1 METGE
6 FFPLILLKCL
16 SFCVKTVCTYQIIS
30 DLSIVV
36 VNLWNLHLWPTLPAW
51 RCKKM
56 ERGKDKRK
64 RKKKKV
70 VNADSRPEKSKKF
83 PWYYCSALLS
93 WVFCLLTKKKKKKL
107 FCFAFPATK
116 SGWWSGDWSSILNF
130 DFFIVL
136 VMTVRA
142 GSDLRI

>member
-64 RKKKKV
+64 RKKKKWLMQTAGLR
-70 VNADSRPEKSKKF
+70 NQKNF
-83 PWYYCSALLS
+83 PDTTAQLC
-93 WVFCLLTKKKKKKL
+93 WVESFVCWPKKKKKL

>member
-93 WVFCLLTKKKKKKL
+93 WVFCLLTKKKKKNYFALL
-107 FCFAFPATK
+107 FQQLKVGGEVVIEVVFWILISSLF
-116 SGWWSGDWSSILNF
+116 WSWLSRLAQI
-130 DFFIVL
+130 
-136 VMTVRA
+136 
-142 GSDLRI
+142 